1 MPLSIIYFCTVKRR
15 NLYWIIT
22 LICISL
28 LGIIAV
34 QFLWIRNAIKV
45 KEELFDRS
53 VNDALGRVVNNL
65 EVRESVRFLA
75 QSKLNDS
82 ILTLIKHFGNDS
94 LTESALILENKP
106 EPGTSEKVVVKQY
119 TVTKAI
125 PPNQAKPEFQMNL
138 PRKICEDYIAAREHQ
153 ARIND
158 SLLDHLQMLTVN
170 IDPLSM
176 NIAFEWDDQQ
186 IRRIDSIMRYQQ
198 ALFEK
203 QALDY
208 RFETEWNT
216 TPDVFLVPPDWS
228 TPVPL
233 EEDHKR
239 KEKEIFLKARMDKL
253 TNKAKKLQNVIQKMT
268 IELESKPEKICDRIS
283 CDTLGTFL
291 RKALNE
297 KDIRIPFEYAVY
309 TPSDDSLKLPIHSE
323 GFEDKFAQTDHRV
336 TLFPNDLVRKPA
348 QLLVYFPTEK
358 NHALKSVGW
367 LMTGSILFTFIIVLS
382 SAASIVV
389 MIRQKKISDIKTDF
403 INNMTHEFKTPIAT
417 ISIATDSINNPKVIT
432 EPQKIRDFTRIIKDE
447 NNLMNARVEQVLQMA
462 LLDSRDFKLRPVVV
476 DMNELIRRSAEHFRL
491 QIEKREGSL
500 QVEMDA
506 SNAMVE
512 VDEDHMRNV
521 LMNLLDNANKYSG
534 SVPQIR
540 VYSVNRGGLYLFG
553 VEDKGIG
560 MNHDTQRKVF
570 DKFFRITEG
579 NIHNIKGFGLG
590 LSYVKA
596 IVLAHHGEIQV
607 YSEVGKGSR
616 FEISLPVAT
625 GSVNGCID
633 ELMS

>member
-1 MPLSIIYFCTVKRR
+1 
-15 NLYWIIT
+15 
-22 LICISL
+22 
-28 LGIIAV
+28 
-34 QFLWIRNAIKV
+34 
-45 KEELFDRS
+45 
-53 VNDALGRVVNNL
+53 
-65 EVRESVRFLA
+65 
-75 QSKLNDS
+75 
-82 ILTLIKHFGNDS
+82 
-94 LTESALILENKP
+94 
-106 EPGTSEKVVVKQY
+106 
-119 TVTKAI
+119 
-125 PPNQAKPEFQMNL
+125 
-138 PRKICEDYIAAREHQ
+138 
-153 ARIND
+153 
-158 SLLDHLQMLTVN
+158 
-170 IDPLSM
+170 
-176 NIAFEWDDQQ
+176 
-186 IRRIDSIMRYQQ
+186 
-198 ALFEK
+198 
-203 QALDY
+203 
-208 RFETEWNT
+208 
-216 TPDVFLVPPDWS
+216 
-228 TPVPL
+228 
-233 EEDHKR
+233 
-239 KEKEIFLKARMDKL
+239 
-253 TNKAKKLQNVIQKMT
+253 
-268 IELESKPEKICDRIS
+268 
-283 CDTLGTFL
+283 
-291 RKALNE
+291 
-297 KDIRIPFEYAVY
+297 
-309 TPSDDSLKLPIHSE
+309 
-323 GFEDKFAQTDHRV
+323 
-336 TLFPNDLVRKPA
+336 
-348 QLLVYFPTEK
+348 
-358 NHALKSVGW
+358 
-367 LMTGSILFTFIIVLS
+367 
-382 SAASIVV
+382 
-389 MIRQKKISDIKTDF
+389 
-403 INNMTHEFKTPIAT
+403 MTHEFKTPIAT

-432 EPQKIRDFTRIIKDE
+432 EPQKIRDFTRIIKEE
-447 NNLMNARVEQVLQMA
+447 NNRMNARVEQVLQMA